1 MNNLV
6 RGLNVQLSITNDER
20 AARRNEKPRPLE
32 AVAKSNFVKLAV
44 NYAAHGVITKF
55 GLPVSSRT
63 FFLSP
68 FGVRADRVP
77 N

>member
-1 MNNLV
+1 V
-6 RGLNVQLSITNDER
+6 
-20 AARRNEKPRPLE
+20 